1 MTDIDKLI
9 AKTKNALCV
18 EETTTKHTY
27 FNIFGEKVKEETS
40 TLSTIYVFD
49 ENKIEWVKGITK
61 GDSE

>member
-40 TLSTIYVFD
+40 TLATVYVLD
-49 ENKIEWVKGITK
+49 ESKCEWVKGIVK
-61 GDSE
+61 GDND